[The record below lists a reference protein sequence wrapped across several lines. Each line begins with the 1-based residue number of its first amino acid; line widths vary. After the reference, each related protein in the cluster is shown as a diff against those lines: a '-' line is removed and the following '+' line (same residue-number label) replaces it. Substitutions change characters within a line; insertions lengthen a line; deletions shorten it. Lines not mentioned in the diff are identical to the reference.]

1 MKVTEQDLAETFN
14 RPFQMCVQ
22 NGDVSSV
29 MCSYNRVNGIPA
41 CADPI
46 LLKQTVREDW
56 NLHGYNLNSNLNI
69 KILWF
74 V

>member
-1 MKVTEQDLAETFN
+1 
-14 RPFQMCVQ
+14 MCVQ